1 VLNNKKISIRFSKD
15 EDDGVAALVVGIL
28 SFTTTDEEL
37 KDYFEHS
44 GEVC

>member
-1 VLNNKKISIRFSKD
+1 VLNDREINIRFSED
-15 EDDGVAALVVGIL
+15 EDDDLAVLFIGNL
-28 SFTTTDEEL
+28 SLTMNDEEL